1 MNGIKQGKG
10 IEYDY
15 NHHFKYIGEYLN
27 GKKNGHGKEYSQYF
41 DYKNEKYNEEYNLI
55 FEGKYLNNY
64 D

>member
-27 GKKNGHGKEYSQYF
+27 GKKMDMGKNILNILIIKM
-41 DYKNEKYNEEYNLI
+41 KNIMKNI
-55 FEGKYLNNY
+55 I
-64 D
+64 